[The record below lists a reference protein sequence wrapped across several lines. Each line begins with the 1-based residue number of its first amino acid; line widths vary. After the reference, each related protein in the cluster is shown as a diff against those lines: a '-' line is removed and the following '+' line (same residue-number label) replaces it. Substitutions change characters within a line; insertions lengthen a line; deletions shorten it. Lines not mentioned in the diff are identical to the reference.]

1 MEIRILKNLCGI
13 DNIGTFAPLK
23 NNETS
28 VLK

>member
-1 MEIRILKNLCGI
+1 MRIQDIKNLRGI

-23 NNETS
+23 NNETG